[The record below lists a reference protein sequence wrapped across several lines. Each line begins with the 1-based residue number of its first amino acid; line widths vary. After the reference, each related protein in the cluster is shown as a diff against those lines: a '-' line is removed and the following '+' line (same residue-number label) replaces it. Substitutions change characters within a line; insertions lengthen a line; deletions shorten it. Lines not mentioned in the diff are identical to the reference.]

1 MAIIRA
7 QIISRCRELKPLVMI
22 ENQTCDKKS
31 LRLITT
37 KADWQQ
43 LAKDCIAFANAAG
56 GKLLIGIEDGE
67 ELPPVGQQIPDAL
80 LEQVVKK
87 VGQHSLNVRLAP
99 KKIVASNG
107 AEFLELTV
115 SRNAQNI
122 AGTTDGRYFLR
133 VADTCRPLLPDE
145 LGRLLADKEA
155 IAWELRTAGQVPLT
169 AIDQVKRAEFL
180 RAIRQSDRVSPFA
193 KSKSDAEILA
203 SYFFTKGGYLT
214 NLGVLWIGRRE
225 DRAALSHPTVIQFIK
240 FDESD
245 RKVNK
250 IVWDDFSLNPKELI
264 EAVWSEIPDWKE
276 SYELSDGLFRK
287 NIPHYDEVVIR
298 EVIANALVHRPY
310 TTRGDV
316 FLNLH
321 HDRLEVHNPG
331 LLPLGVTP
339 QNILHASQKRNEH
352 LAKVF
357 YDLKLMEREGSG
369 YDRMY
374 QVQLENGKPVPVV
387 AEGDDRV
394 VVTVEK
400 RIVRPEIVEFISK
413 AVLQFELTQKE
424 LISLGLVAQHG
435 SLSAVEFSRI
445 LNLTEPQSIRHWL
458 GRLSKLSLVHSK
470 GRTKATEYFVSS
482 EVLRSMA
489 FKGTTTLKR
498 IEPHRLQELI
508 RQDLAIYQPSRIG
521 EIHARVGAEIPRHK
535 LETALDE
542 LMVAKIAGKT
552 GERKATRYFIKT
564 SVQ

>member
-1 MAIIRA
+1 
-7 QIISRCRELKPLVMI
+7 MI

-56 GKLLIGIEDGE
+56 GKLLIGIEDDA
-67 ELPPVGQQIPDAL
+67 ELPPPGQQVPDAL

-87 VGQHSLNVRLAP
+87 IGQHSLNVRLAP
-99 KKIVASNG
+99 KKIIAPNG

-115 SRNAQNI
+115 SRNSQSI
-122 AGTTDGRYFLR
+122 ASTTDGRYFLR
-133 VADTCRPLLPDE
+133 VADVCRPLLPDE
-145 LGRLLADKEA
+145 LGRLLAEKEA
-155 IAWELRTAGQVPLT
+155 LAWELHTTSQIPATTFDRA
-169 AIDQVKRAEFL
+169 KCAEFL
-180 RAIRQSDRVSPFA
+180 RAIRQSDRVTAFVRG
-193 KSKSDAEILA
+193 KSDEEILA
-203 SYFFTKGGYLT
+203 HYFFTKGGYLT

-225 DRAALSHPTVIQFIK
+225 DRAALSHPPVIQFIK

-250 IVWDDFSLNPKELI
+250 LVWDDFSLNPKELI

-310 TTRGDV
+310 TTRGDI

-321 HDRLEVHNPG
+321 HDRIEVHNPG

-374 QVQLENGKPVPVV
+374 QAQLENGKPVPVV
-387 AEGDDRV
+387 TEGDDRV

-400 RIVRPEIVEFISK
+400 RIVRSEVVEFIGK
-413 AVLQFELTQKE
+413 AVLQFQLTQKE
-424 LISLGLVAQHG
+424 LISLGLVAQHS

-458 GRLSKLSLVHSK
+458 GRLPKLNLVHSK
-470 GRTKATEYFVSS
+470 GRTKATEYFVSP
-482 EVLRSMA
+482 EMLRSMA
-489 FKGTTTLKR
+489 FKGPTTLKR

-521 EIHARVGAEIPRHK
+521 EIHARIGAEIPKYK
-535 LETALDE
+535 LAKALDD
-542 LMVAKIAGKT
+542 LMLTNIAGKT
-552 GERKATRYFIKT
+552 GVRKATRYFLKKN
-564 SVQ
+564 VQ

>member
-1 MAIIRA
+1 
-7 QIISRCRELKPLVMI
+7 MI

-31 LRLITT
+31 LRLVTT
-37 KADWQQ
+37 KADWQE

-56 GKLLIGIEDGE
+56 GRLLIGIEDDD
-67 ELPPVGQQIPDAL
+67 ELPPAGQQIPDSL
-80 LEQVVKK
+80 LDLVVKK
-87 VGQHSLNVRLAP
+87 IGQHTLNVRVVP
-99 KKIVASNG
+99 KKTVATNG
-107 AEFLELTV
+107 AEFLDLTV
-115 SRNAQNI
+115 SRNSQGI

-133 VADTCRPLLPDE
+133 VADVCRPLLPDE
-145 LGRLLADKEA
+145 LGRLMADREA
-155 IAWELRTAGQVPLT
+155 LAWELHTTGKIPAT
-169 AIDQVKRAEFL
+169 DYDNAKRVEFL
-180 RAIRQSDRVSPFA
+180 RSIRQSDRISQFVR
-193 KSKSDAEILA
+193 SKSDDEILA
-203 SYFFTKGGYLT
+203 YYFLTKAGFLT
-214 NLGVLWIGRRE
+214 NLGILWIGRRE
-225 DRAALSHPTVIQFIK
+225 ERAALAYAPVVQFIK

-250 IVWDDFSLNPKELI
+250 LVWDDFSLNPKELI

-310 TTRGDV
+310 TTRGDI

-374 QVQLENGKPVPVV
+374 QAQLENGKPLPVV
-387 AEGDDRV
+387 VEGDDRV

-400 RIVRPEIVEFISK
+400 RIVRPEVVEFIGK
-413 AVLQFELTQKE
+413 AVEQFELTSKE

-435 SLSAVEFSRI
+435 SLSALEFSKI

-458 GRLSKLSLVHSK
+458 GRLQKLNLVQSK
-470 GRTKATEYFVSS
+470 GRTRATEYFVSPDT
-482 EVLRSMA
+482 LRSLA
-489 FKGTTTLKR
+489 FRGQTTLKQ
-498 IEPHRLQELI
+498 IEPHRMLELI
-508 RQDLAIYQPSRIG
+508 RQDLAVYQPSRIG
-521 EIHARVGAEIPRHK
+521 EIHSRIGREIPRYK
-535 LETALDE
+535 LSKALHQM
-542 LMVAKIAGKT
+542 LAAGIVEKRGKLKHT
-552 GERKATRYFIKT
+552 YYSIKNY
-564 SVQ
+564 VQ

>member
-1 MAIIRA
+1 MSREIIRVR
-7 QIISRCRELKPLVMI
+7 IIFRCLNQTRIMV

-31 LRLITT
+31 LRFVTT

-56 GKLLIGIEDGE
+56 GRLLIGIEDDND
-67 ELPPVGQQIPDAL
+67 LPPVGQKIPDAL

-87 VGQHSLNVRLAP
+87 IGQHTLNVRVAP
-99 KKIVASNG
+99 KKSIASNE

-115 SRNAQNI
+115 SRNAQGI
-122 AGTTDGRYFLR
+122 ASTTDGRYFLR
-133 VADTCRPLLPDE
+133 VADACRPLLPDE

-155 IAWELRTAGQVPLT
+155 LAWELHTVSKVPAST
-169 AIDQVKRAEFL
+169 CDKEKRAEFL
-180 RAIRQSDRVSPFA
+180 RAIRQSDRVTSFVRG
-193 KSKSDAEILA
+193 KSDDEILA
-203 SYFFTKGGYLT
+203 HYFLTKAGCLT
-214 NLGVLWIGRRE
+214 NLGILWIGRRE
-225 DRAALSHPTVIQFIK
+225 ERAALSYAPVIQFLK
-240 FDESD
+240 FDESG

-250 IVWDDFSLNPKELI
+250 IVWDDFNLNPKELI
-264 EAVWSEIPDWKE
+264 AAVWSDIPDWKE

-310 TTRGDV
+310 TTRGDI
-316 FLNLH
+316 FLNLYP
-321 HDRLEVHNPG
+321 DRLEIHNPG

-374 QVQLENGKPVPVV
+374 QAQLENGKPLPVV
-387 AEGDDRV
+387 VEGDDRV

-400 RIVRPEIVEFISK
+400 RIVRPEVVEFISK
-413 AVLQFELTQKE
+413 AVQQFELTQRE

-435 SLSAVEFSRI
+435 SLSAMEFSRI
-445 LNLTEPQSIRHWL
+445 LNLTEPQSIRSWL
-458 GRLSKLSLVHSK
+458 GRLPKLNLVHSK
-470 GRTKATEYFVSS
+470 GRTRATEYSVAP

-489 FKGTTTLKR
+489 FKGPTTLKQ

-521 EIHARVGAEIPRHK
+521 EIHSRIGHEIPRRK
-535 LETALDE
+535 LFKTLEH
-542 LMVAKIAGKT
+542 LMILGIVEKKGQ
-552 GERKATRYFIKT
+552 RKHTRYSIKK
-564 SVQ
+564 